1 MKTCGTEGLPVHTL
15 KPAGLGIGKLLGG
28 QVQGRSCAYVLGD
41 RGLVKRLPA
50 CAPSLGREMHR
61 AMVLNCG
68 LRPLGHRSD
77 IYITMLNT
85 SKITV

>member
-41 RGLVKRLPA
+41 RASEETA
-50 CAPSLGREMHR
+50 CLCSQLRER
-61 AMVLNCG
+61 NA
-68 LRPLGHRSD
+68 
-77 IYITMLNT
+77 
-85 SKITV
+85 